1 MGLPK
6 GVWYVSQ
13 NSMFTLMKRVSRQ
26 SPGMADGGT
35 SSERVR
41 RWRKR
46 RHQGMRPVHIEL
58 HVSEI
63 EALVR
68 TKFLKDGE
76 REDPQALQTGVLNIV
91 YRALE
96 KA

>member
-1 MGLPK
+1 
-6 GVWYVSQ
+6 
-13 NSMFTLMKRVSRQ
+13 
-26 SPGMADGGT
+26 
-35 SSERVR
+35 
-41 RWRKR
+41 
-46 RHQGMRPVHIEL
+46 MRPVRIEL

-68 TKFLKDGE
+68 MKFLKDGQ
-76 REDPQALQTGVLNIV
+76 REDPQALHTAVLDIV

>member
-1 MGLPK
+1 MTAP
-6 GVWYVSQ
+6 
-13 NSMFTLMKRVSRQ
+13 
-26 SPGMADGGT
+26 SPVAP
-35 SSERVR
+35 
-41 RWRKR
+41 RKR
-46 RHQGMRPVHIEL
+46 RCQRMRPVPIEL

-68 TKFLKDGE
+68 TKFLKDGG
-76 REDPQALQTGVLNIV
+76 REDPQALQTAVLNIV